1 MKNLIKLLFLM
12 PLLTMAQINVDNQWK
27 NSINPIFENL
37 DKTKVQSGMLLDYA
51 IEFSDVT
58 AYNGVLTDTTYINA
72 NVLGDIYKTLF
83 MAKVVADTVHTPL
96 FERYAYNWAKAR
108 YNATKDIRNDQ
119 AVYVLS
125 GLLYDYQ
132 SFNENALAQNKI
144 TITNNKYYDK
154 YNAGVWQ
161 NPYETRKT
169 FALTTPIQQSRSK
182 EVNFKLPT
190 SLFLSSSPTFT

>member
-51 IEFSDVT
+51 MEFTDVT

-96 FERYAYNWAKAR
+96 PEVSMKS
-108 YNATKDIRNDQ
+108 
-119 AVYVLS
+119 LS
-125 GLLYDYQ
+125 
-132 SFNENALAQNKI
+132 
-144 TITNNKYYDK
+144 
-154 YNAGVWQ
+154 
-161 NPYETRKT
+161 
-169 FALTTPIQQSRSK
+169 
-182 EVNFKLPT
+182 
-190 SLFLSSSPTFT
+190 